1 MAIYHNGVKMKNL
14 YHNGK
19 KIGEIYHNGIKI
31 FQGKYDAGTVLA
43 TVGKSIAPAAD
54 DPFSANIGEKYTQY
68 FTSNGTFP
76 FDISKVD
83 NGIQINASHSDI
95 IGSEIANGGSLIE
108 CDYSSYSPSWTN
120 PIKISKSDL
129 IAGTKVEISKGAAS
143 NYYLPIYA
151 QYKNGA
157 LSITG
162 VSTESGEEEHT
173 TCYSLEDQGFSGSVF
188 ITFEFMRIDS
198 ITTY

>member
-1 MAIYHNGVKMKNL
+1 MAIFHNGVKMNNL

-19 KIGEIYHNGIKI
+19 KIGAIYHNGIKI

-54 DPFSANIGEKYTQY
+54 KPFDADIGDKYTQY
-68 FTSNGTFP
+68 FTPNGTFP

-83 NGIQINASHSDI
+83 NGIQINASHSD
-95 IGSEIANGGSLIE
+95 SIASQIDRSGGLMDCNYYS
-108 CDYSSYSPSWTN
+108 YSSVWTN

-129 IAGTKVEISKGAAS
+129 VAGTKVEISKGAS
-143 NYYLPIYA
+143 TNDYKPVYA

-157 LSITG
+157 LEIAGHS
-162 VSTESGEEEHT
+162 S
-173 TCYSLEDQGFSGSVF
+173 CYSWSDTGFNGYVIVSCD
-188 ITFEFMRIDS
+188 FMRIDS